1 MKSNVVQLDFQERK
15 KPIKKPL
22 TKHKC
27 MSCNMEYVVDVM
39 CTYKKPNYGYYQT
52 ESEYYCL
59 RCYNKLFY

>member
-1 MKSNVVQLDFQERK
+1 MGTVVNFNAKKEHRPQRK
-15 KPIKKPL
+15 KM

-27 MSCNMEYVVDVM
+27 FSCNVEYVVDVM

-52 ESEYYCL
+52 DSEYYCL